1 MSIQNA
7 CQNSGRKD
15 RGFRSRIKL
24 EILFRHR
31 QYNFPVNTPGKV
43 DCNMNSQPH
52 EYFLHLFGKEFLD
65 AIIAETNLL
74 EGTILSKDHLGGCS
88 RLVTYQS

>member
-1 MSIQNA
+1 MLVKTVIE
-7 CQNSGRKD
+7 
-15 RGFRSRIKL
+15 RIVDSDLGSSLK
-24 EILFRHR
+24 
-31 QYNFPVNTPGKV
+31 YCSNTANTTFPVNTPGKV

-74 EGTILSKDHLGGCS
+74 AGTILSKYHLGGCS